1 MSTARSVPAHL
12 ASLADSLRA
21 TNLRH
26 LFADDPQRA
35 TALSRTLHLGDAE
48 LLIDFSKQH
57 LTAEVVDALLAEAR
71 AAGVSAL
78 RADMVAGRAINGTEG
93 RAVTHMAMRAA
104 NESTATDELRTEAAT
119 HDLLMRSAVDAVSSD
134 FTHVVNIGIGGSDLG
149 PALLCD
155 ALASMRS
162 KVREVR
168 FVSNIDPVDL
178 DRALDGL
185 RPEHTVFVVCS
196 KSFGT
201 IETLANA
208 RRAIDWLVSG
218 GVSQPAKHVI
228 AVTAQPERVT
238 SSGLT
243 VGRVLTM
250 PESVGGRYS
259 VSSAVSVAAA
269 LAFGCDVFDEV
280 RAGMRLMD
288 EHFVKAPEGD
298 NVAMLLGLIWWWN
311 ATILGYSSVAVVPY
325 SRVLALLPSYLQ
337 QLIMESNGK
346 SVDRDG
352 TPVPTSSPVVWG
364 GLGTNAQHAFFQLLH
379 QGTHVVPCDFV
390 GHSVSLGSSQ
400 ADHDTLMANMFAQSQ
415 ALAIGVT
422 EGEVGGDVHLQVHRA
437 TPGNRPS
444 TTLLFSTF
452 TPCALGALIAL
463 YEHATFVQ
471 GAMWNVN
478 SFDQWGVELG
488 KKLADRLSTDITREP
503 TDMNGTP
510 VNQLDGSTARLMQ
523 QHRRWHSE
531 P

>member
-12 ASLADSLRA
+12 VSLADSLRA

-35 TALSRTLHLGDAE
+35 TALSRTLHLGDSE

-119 HDLLMRSAVDAVSSD
+119 HDLLMRSAVDAVSSNI
-134 FTHVVNIGIGGSDLG
+134 THVVNIGIGGSDLG

-155 ALASMRS
+155 ALASMRI

-218 GVSQPAKHVI
+218 GVS
-228 AVTAQPERVT
+228 
-238 SSGLT
+238 
-243 VGRVLTM
+243 
-250 PESVGGRYS
+250 
-259 VSSAVSVAAA
+259 
-269 LAFGCDVFDEV
+269 
-280 RAGMRLMD
+280 
-288 EHFVKAPEGD
+288 
-298 NVAMLLGLIWWWN
+298 
-311 ATILGYSSVAVVPY
+311 
-325 SRVLALLPSYLQ
+325 
-337 QLIMESNGK
+337 
-346 SVDRDG
+346 
-352 TPVPTSSPVVWG
+352 
-364 GLGTNAQHAFFQLLH
+364 
-379 QGTHVVPCDFV
+379 
-390 GHSVSLGSSQ
+390 
-400 ADHDTLMANMFAQSQ
+400 
-415 ALAIGVT
+415 
-422 EGEVGGDVHLQVHRA
+422 
-437 TPGNRPS
+437 
-444 TTLLFSTF
+444 
-452 TPCALGALIAL
+452 
-463 YEHATFVQ
+463 
-471 GAMWNVN
+471 
-478 SFDQWGVELG
+478 
-488 KKLADRLSTDITREP
+488 
-503 TDMNGTP
+503 
-510 VNQLDGSTARLMQ
+510 
-523 QHRRWHSE
+523 
-531 P
+531 